1 MLGVKGMKLKDKVV
15 FITGASSGLGASTAK
30 VLALKGAKI
39 ALVARRQDLLENL
52 ARQISETKAETIVIP
67 TNVTDRVQVETAIT
81 RCINRFGKIDLVINC
96 AGIGAYGSVA
106 TLTDDAL
113 SEVIEVNAYGV
124 LHTMQAAL
132 PHLQA
137 SQGMIVNI
145 TSILGKRTLPYLSA
159 LAASKGVVDALTE
172 SMRLELKKDHI
183 KVLSYGP
190 PQMKTDFG
198 GQSKRGERKLADPD
212 DVAIRLVKAIEKEKR
227 EVIEGKF
234 FTTMNFFAPKLIDK
248 LFYKI
253 MVEKKGSPD

>member
-1 MLGVKGMKLKDKVV
+1 MKLKDKVV

-30 VLALKGAKI
+30 VLALKGAKT
-39 ALVARRQDLLENL
+39 ALLARRQDRLETL
-52 ARQISETKAETIVIP
+52 SRQISETGAETLVLP
-67 TNVTDRVQVETAIT
+67 TNVTDRVQVEVAVE
-81 RCINRFGKIDLVINC
+81 RCVKRFGRIDVVINC

-106 TLTDDAL
+106 SLTDDDL
-113 SEVIEVNAYGV
+113 SEIIEVNAYGV
-124 LHTMQAAL
+124 LHTVQTSL
-132 PHLQA
+132 PYLKV

-159 LAASKGVVDALTE
+159 LSASKGVVDALTE
-172 SMRLELKKDHI
+172 SMRLELKQDKI

-198 GQSKRGERKLADPD
+198 GQNKQGKRRLADPD

-234 FTTMNFFAPKLIDK
+234 FSTMNFFAPKLVDK
-248 LFYKI
+248 LFYKV
-253 MVEKKGSPD
+253 MVEKKDQSS